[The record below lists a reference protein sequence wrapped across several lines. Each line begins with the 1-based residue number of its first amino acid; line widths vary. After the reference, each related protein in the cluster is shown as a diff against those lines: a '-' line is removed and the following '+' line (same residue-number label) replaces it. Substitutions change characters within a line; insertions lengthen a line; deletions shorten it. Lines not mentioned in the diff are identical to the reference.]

1 MCFEYSHHR
10 KSVYVQVRVQTRECE
25 AKDCLPDW
33 AMRDVCYP
41 PYSHL
46 TADKESMRLDNQTI
60 EYYEVSNQEDA
71 VIYGSL
77 HDYKESG

>member
-1 MCFEYSHHR
+1 M
-10 KSVYVQVRVQTRECE
+10 
-25 AKDCLPDW
+25 L
-33 AMRDVCYP
+33 P

-77 HDYKESG
+77 HDYQESG